1 LEALGR
7 RDIKVY
13 SGAAKP
19 IVRDAVHAA
28 DIHGESGLDGVT
40 LLPQPVEPAA
50 TDVDHLE
57 AMYRALIATPANT
70 AWLVSTGTLT
80 NIGLLFQKYPNL
92 AGHIKGLSIMG
103 GAVGNK
109 FTDAPMGK
117 VKGEGERFGNW
128 TAYAEFN
135 VRDKSQ
141 KKEQSLTTRRSTAI
155 PRHPTLSSRT
165 QFFGPRQL

>member
-1 LEALGR
+1 M
-7 RDIKVY
+7 
-13 SGAAKP
+13 
-19 IVRDAVHAA
+19 RDAVHAA

-50 TDVDHLE
+50 TDVDYLE
-57 AMYRALIATPANT
+57 AMYRALIATRPNT

-80 NIGLLFQKYPNL
+80 NIGLLFQKYTDL

-135 VRDKSQ
+135 VSSW
-141 KKEQSLTTRRSTAI
+141 ETQSESMSVKANTYRSTV
-155 PRHPTLSSRT
+155 TLKHLTSSSRI
-165 QFFGPRQL
+165 QSFEPRLL